1 MSALTRATA
10 AAAMT
15 SILASA
21 SIISLGALA
30 RRWSLLSDPTSKQ
43 LSALQS
49 TLLEPLLAF
58 SSLCS
63 LTTDD
68 LYASGPFLM
77 WPLVHAVIGLC
88 LASLLLPRSP
98 RRGAALVCATFGNAG
113 ALPTAL
119 IPTLLSGGGVAQ
131 AMLFVQV
138 YLATWRLLLWSLA
151 PALLA
156 SSRPQKRDD
165 DGPSTPTTESLGQR
179 LLRLLLPPP
188 SVGSIC
194 GLSLAFAPTLVRA
207 LLLDGPLKFALSA
220 AKLAGGAGPPLVLIN
235 LGYALSGVGGGG
247 GGSGDSG
254 GGGGGGGGA
263 GALGRGAAFTAYE
276 VGVVAV
282 VKLLLLPGVHL
293 ILSAI
298 VHPIEPGEIRRDRDP
313 FHLVLLL
320 QACMPAAVSV
330 QAIFHREGVDTRPLG
345 PMMLT
350 QYALAAPTI
359 VAIIVLAASL

>member
-1 MSALTRATA
+1 MSALSAA
-10 AAAMT
+10 SAAAMT

-30 RRWSLLSDPTSKQ
+30 RHWSLLSDPTSKQ

-63 LTTDD
+63 LTADAI
-68 LYASGPFLM
+68 YASGPFLM
-77 WPLVHAVIGLC
+77 WPLVHAVSGLC
-88 LASLLLPRSP
+88 LAWLLLPRSP

-156 SSRPQKRDD
+156 SSRPPKRDD
-165 DGPSTPTTESLGQR
+165 DGPSTPATESLGQWLMR
-179 LLRLLLPPP
+179 LLPPP

-207 LLLDGPLKFALSA
+207 LLLDGPLTFAYSA
-220 AKLAGGAGPPLVLIN
+220 AKSAGAAGPPLVLIN
-235 LGYALSGVGGGG
+235 LGYALSGVVISGVGGE
-247 GGSGDSG
+247 SG
-254 GGGGGGGGA
+254 GGRGAGGAGGA

-276 VGVVAV
+276 EGVVAV
-282 VKLLLLPGVHL
+282 VKLLLLPGAHL

-298 VHPIEPGEIRRDRDP
+298 VHPIEHGATLRRDRDP

-359 VAIIVLAASL
+359 VATLVLAASL

>member
-1 MSALTRATA
+1 M
-10 AAAMT
+10 
-15 SILASA
+15 
-21 SIISLGALA
+21 
-30 RRWSLLSDPTSKQ
+30 SDPTSKQ

-77 WPLVHAVIGLC
+77 WPLVHAVIGLS
-88 LASLLLPRSP
+88 LAWLLLPRSP

-188 SVGSIC
+188 IVGSIC
-194 GLSLAFAPTLVRA
+194 GLSFAFAPTLVRA
-207 LLLDGPLKFALSA
+207 LLLDGPITFAFSA
-220 AKLAGGAGPPLVLIN
+220 AKSAGGAAKSAGGAGPPLVLIN
-235 LGYALSGVGGGG
+235 LGYALSGVGVGGG
-247 GGSGDSG
+247 GGGDSG

-282 VKLLLLPGVHL
+282 VKLLLLPGAHL

-330 QAIFHREGVDTRPLG
+330 QAIFHREGVDIRPLG